1 MQTYTVK
8 VDGRTVRVRANSPEE
23 AARKVHEA
31 KAKEPAKKEGN
42 VIADLARAGIG
53 QGLLFNFG
61 DEIEA
66 VARAPFSKRS
76 RKELQADIREQVD
89 NFRGENPALAYGAE
103 FGGALAP
110 AAAALVGTALSGGAA
125 APAAAATTGRLGL
138 LGAKVAANPLARA
151 VATNA
156 AGGAVSGAGI
166 AEDNKL
172 AGAVG
177 GAALGGLIGGGS
189 RVALPALTKGA
200 KELIDR
206 GVNLTPG
213 QATGGFANQIEQRI
227 GNMAA
232 TGGAIMERR
241 GAVNAPIFRE
251 TADRALEI
259 VGRKLPSGKLEP
271 LEVLDEVKRGVD
283 AAYDD
288 IANKNPIKGYAG
300 IALLEAAEDAIGT
313 APDEAIISGVRR
325 ALKQATRHLDA
336 PNGKALR
343 DAFDTAAA
351 GNPVRLPAISMSGKE
366 IQTFANAMRKAARTA
381 RNGGNHTLSNALED
395 LQEGLILRGAAKG
408 GVKSEVAAARDAF
421 REYKIMEKAF
431 FSAGNDIDTAPT
443 IAKIAA
449 QRRQNMN
456 TYNRTP
462 NLEAR
467 QRADIATRR
476 IVGNTQPNSGTGGQV
491 ALQSLPFIGAI
502 SPGAAIGAGAMQL
515 AGLPYMN
522 PATTA
527 LLRQGI
533 LAPGRIGQ
541 ALGGRF
547 GGHMQT
553 DQ

>member
-1 MQTYTVK
+1 
-8 VDGRTVRVRANSPEE
+8 
-23 AARKVHEA
+23 
-31 KAKEPAKKEGN
+31 
-42 VIADLARAGIG
+42 
-53 QGLLFNFG
+53 
-61 DEIEA
+61 
-66 VARAPFSKRS
+66 
-76 RKELQADIREQVD
+76 
-89 NFRGENPALAYGAE
+89 
-103 FGGALAP
+103 
-110 AAAALVGTALSGGAA
+110 
-125 APAAAATTGRLGL
+125 
-138 LGAKVAANPLARA
+138 
-151 VATNA
+151 
-156 AGGAVSGAGI
+156 
-166 AEDNKL
+166 
-172 AGAVG
+172 
-177 GAALGGLIGGGS
+177 
-189 RVALPALTKGA
+189 
-200 KELIDR
+200 
-206 GVNLTPG
+206 
-213 QATGGFANQIEQRI
+213 
-227 GNMAA
+227 
-232 TGGAIMERR
+232 MERR

-366 IQTFANAMRKAARTA
+366 IQTFANAMRKAARSA
-381 RNGGNHTLSNALED
+381 RNGGNYTLSDALED

-408 GVKSEVAAARDAF
+408 GVKKDVSAARDAF

-456 TYNRTP
+456 TYVRTP

-467 QRADIATRR
+467 QRADTATRR

-491 ALQSLPFIGAI
+491 ALQSLPFIGAV

>member
-1 MQTYTVK
+1 MKTYKVT
-8 VDGRTVRVRANSPEE
+8 VDGQTISVPAKSAED
-23 AARKVHEA
+23 AARKVYEA
-31 KAKEPAKKEGN
+31 RQKRTKSNAI
-42 VIADLARAGIG
+42 VDLARAGIG

-66 VARAPFSKRS
+66 AVRAPLSKRS
-76 RKELQADIREQVD
+76 RKELQADIRDQVD
-89 NFRGENPALAYGAE
+89 DFRSSNPTLAYGAE

-110 AAAALVGTALSGGAA
+110 AAATLVGTALSGGAA

-138 LGAKVAANPLARA
+138 LGAKLAANPLARA

-156 AGGAVSGAGI
+156 AGGAVSGAGL

-172 AGAVG
+172 AGALG
-177 GAALGGLIGGGS
+177 GAAAGGAIGGAS
-189 RVALPALTKGA
+189 RVVLPALTKGA

-213 QATGGFANQIEQRI
+213 QALGGFANQIEQRV

-251 TADRALEI
+251 TADRALAI
-259 VGRKLPSGKLEP
+259 VGRKLPSEKLEP
-271 LEVLDEVKRGVD
+271 LQVLDEVKRGVD

-288 IANKNPIKGYAG
+288 IASRNPIQGYAG
-300 IALLEAAEDAIGT
+300 IALLESAEDAIGT
-313 APDEAIISGVRR
+313 APDEAIVAGVRR
-325 ALKQATRHLDA
+325 ALRQATRHLAA
-336 PNGKALR
+336 PKGAALR
-343 DAFDTAAA
+343 DAFDSAAA
-351 GNPVRLPAISMSGKE
+351 GNPVRLPSISMSGKE
-366 IQTFANAMRKAARTA
+366 IQTFANAMRKAARSA
-381 RNGGNHTLSNALED
+381 RSGGNYTLSSALED

-408 GVKSEVAAARDAF
+408 GVKSEVSAARDAF

-443 IAKIAA
+443 IAKIVA

-456 TYNRTP
+456 TYGRTP

-467 QRADIATRR
+467 QVADTATRR

-491 ALQSLPFIGAI
+491 ALQSLPFIGAV
-502 SPGAAIGAGAMQL
+502 SPGAAIGAGLMQL
-515 AGLPYMN
+515 AGLPYMT
-522 PATTA
+522 PQTTA

-547 GGHMQT
+547 GAYTQT
-553 DQ
+553 DN